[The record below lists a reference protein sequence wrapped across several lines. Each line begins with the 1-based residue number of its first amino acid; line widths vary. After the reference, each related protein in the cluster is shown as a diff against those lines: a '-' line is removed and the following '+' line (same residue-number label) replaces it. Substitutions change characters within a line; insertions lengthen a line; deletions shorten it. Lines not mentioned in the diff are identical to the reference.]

1 MNDARVVC
9 QQLGCGRSVSIPKKA
24 HFGQGSGPISE
35 YQLQCSGQE
44 SSITDCKKKEL
55 GSDKCRHEDDAGVIC
70 EEIGTTVTTPATTVT
85 TPATTV
91 TTPATTVT
99 TPATTPTPTTPS
111 TLVRLVNSDNPC
123 SGRVEIFLNGQW
135 QTVCDKGW
143 GMNDARVVCQQL
155 GCGRSV
161 SIPKKAHFGQG
172 SGPISEYQL
181 QCSGQES
188 SITDCKKKELG
199 SDKCGHEDDAGVICE
214 EIGTTVTTP
223 ATTVT
228 TPATTVTTPATTV
241 TTPATTPS
249 PTTPSTLVR
258 LVNSDNPC
266 SGRVEIFLNGQWQT
280 VCDKGWGMNDARV
293 VCQQLGCGRSVSIPK
308 KAHFG
313 QGSGPISEYQL
324 QCSGQESSITDCKKK
339 ELGSDKCGHEDDA
352 GVICEEI
359 GTTVTTPATTV
370 TTPAT
375 TVTTPATTVTT
386 PATTPSP
393 TTPSTLVRL
402 VNSDNPCS
410 GRVEIFLNGQWQT
423 VCDKGWGMND
433 ARVVCQQLGCGRS
446 VSIPKKAHF
455 GQGSGPISEYQLQC
469 SGQESSITDCKK
481 KELGSD
487 KCGHEDDAG
496 VICEEIGTTVTTPAT
511 TVTTPATTVTTPA
524 TTVTTPATTPS
535 PTTPSTPVRLVNSDN
550 PCSGRVE
557 IFLNGQWQM
566 VCDKGWGMNDAR
578 VVCQQL
584 GCGRSVSIPK
594 KAHFGQGSGPISE
607 YQLQCSGQ
615 ESSITDCKKKE
626 LGSDKCG
633 HEDDA
638 GVICEE
644 IGTTVTTPATTVTT
658 PATTVTTP
666 ATTVTTPATTPSPT
680 TPSTLVRLVN
690 SDNSCSGRVEIFL
703 NGQWQTVCDKGW
715 GMNDARVVCQQ
726 LGCGR
731 SVSIPKKAHF
741 GQGSGPISEYQL
753 QCSGQESS
761 ITECKK
767 KELGSDKCGH
777 EDDAG
782 VICEEIGT
790 TVTTPATTVTT
801 PATTVTTP
809 ATTVTTP
816 ATTPSPTTPSTL
828 VRLVNSDNPCSGR
841 VEIFLNGQWQTVC
854 DKAGV

>member
-1 MNDARVVC
+1 M
-9 QQLGCGRSVSIPKKA
+9 QP
-24 HFGQGSGPISE
+24 
-35 YQLQCSGQE
+35 
-44 SSITDCKKKEL
+44 
-55 GSDKCRHEDDAGVIC
+55 
-70 EEIGTTVTTPATTVT
+70 TPS
-85 TPATTV
+85 
-91 TTPATTVT
+91 
-99 TPATTPTPTTPS
+99 PTTPS

-496 VICEEIGTTVTTPAT
+496 VICEVGLWQERVNTKKGTFWPGQWTNFRISTPVFRTGVIDNRLQEKELGSDKCGHEDDAGVICEEIGTTVTTPAT

-524 TTVTTPATTPS
+524 TTPT

-557 IFLNGQWQM
+557 IFLNGQWQT

-638 GVICEE
+638 GVICE
-644 IGTTVTTPATTVTT
+644 GKC
-658 PATTVTTP
+658 
-666 ATTVTTPATTPSPT
+666 PS
-680 TPSTLVRLVN
+680 
-690 SDNSCSGRVEIFL
+690 
-703 NGQWQTVCDKGW
+703 
-715 GMNDARVVCQQ
+715 
-726 LGCGR
+726 
-731 SVSIPKKAHF
+731 
-741 GQGSGPISEYQL
+741 L
-753 QCSGQESS
+753 Q
-761 ITECKK
+761 
-767 KELGSDKCGH
+767 
-777 EDDAG
+777 
-782 VICEEIGT
+782 
-790 TVTTPATTVTT
+790 
-801 PATTVTTP
+801 
-809 ATTVTTP
+809 
-816 ATTPSPTTPSTL
+816 
-828 VRLVNSDNPCSGR
+828 
-841 VEIFLNGQWQTVC
+841 
-854 DKAGV
+854 